1 VIPRT
6 YTEAQRRPSHRTG
19 PEKVDQLRQS
29 WNPAIGY
36 FEVATTR
43 HEAREIRRWLIG
55 SKGLKDIPQE
65 ACTIDLDLPHGWTL
79 RLLYDE
85 PSSSF
90 SKAGGVV
97 AVFIPPGAR

>member
-1 VIPRT
+1 MIPNT
-6 YTEAQRRPSHRTG
+6 YEEAQTHRSHRSG
-19 PEKVDQLRQS
+19 WEKVDRLRAS
-29 WNPAIGY
+29 WDPAIGY

-43 HEAREIRRWLIG
+43 HEAREIRRWLVG
-55 SKGLKDIPQE
+55 PKGLKDIPQE